1 VVKRTALSI
10 LAFILCLFFIMPN
23 YADDLGQDS
32 SQILAFSSRNIF
44 PSVSSSKALPSLQ
57 IKPYFWEI
65 MLVLSSN
72 GEYTVENGERSNIG
86 HYSFILTWIGCMEED
101 MDDYIIYH
109 ETSDLVEWNAREE
122 VQSPGSSRIISGDD
136 FSKRPDFDF
145 HYILRKDKN
154 LHFDFQVDGFCVP
167 QETSDAKFYLTLPSS
182 YENKRPSSQV
192 DYNAFLLQGSNNI
205 QIEEEEIYQHTIEKT
220 YRWTWKHHQSLSE
233 KNKPI
238 SFSNFHNVKVV
249 LTIIPHY
256 SPQP

>member
-1 VVKRTALSI
+1 VVKKTGLSI
-10 LAFILCLFFIMPN
+10 LTFFLSLFLIMPN

-32 SQILAFSSRNIF
+32 IQILAFSSRNVF
-44 PSVSSSKALPSLQ
+44 PSVSSSMSLPSLQ

-72 GEYTVENGERSNIG
+72 GDYAVENGERSNIG
-86 HYSFILTWIGCMEED
+86 HYSFILLWLGCMEED

-109 ETSDLVEWNAREE
+109 ETSELVEWNAREE
-122 VQSPGSSRIISGDD
+122 VQSPDSSQIISGDD
-136 FSKRPDFDF
+136 FSKRPGFDF
-145 HYILRKDKN
+145 HYILRRDKN
-154 LHFDFQVDGFCVP
+154 LHFDFQVDGFYVP
-167 QETSDAKFYLTLPSS
+167 QESSDPKFYLTLPSS

-192 DYNAFLLQGSNNI
+192 DYNAFLLRGSNSI
-205 QIEEEEIYQHTIEKT
+205 QIEEEEIYQHMIEKT
-220 YRWTWKHHQSLSE
+220 YCWTWKYHQSLSG
-233 KNKPI
+233 KKRPI